1 MFLDRKGKNEHNP
14 LKRERSPMVS
24 FIAGMF
30 VGSLVMLVI
39 MSMMFVAKQ
48 ADEQS
53 ANWQKK

>member
-1 MFLDRKGKNEHNP
+1 
-14 LKRERSPMVS
+14 MVS

-48 ADEQS
+48 ADEHT
-53 ANWQKK
+53 ANWQKEWQKK

>member
-1 MFLDRKGKNEHNP
+1 MIL
-14 LKRERSPMVS
+14 

-48 ADEQS
+48 ADEHS
-53 ANWQKK
+53 AEWQKEWQKK

>member
-1 MFLDRKGKNEHNP
+1 MI
-14 LKRERSPMVS
+14 S